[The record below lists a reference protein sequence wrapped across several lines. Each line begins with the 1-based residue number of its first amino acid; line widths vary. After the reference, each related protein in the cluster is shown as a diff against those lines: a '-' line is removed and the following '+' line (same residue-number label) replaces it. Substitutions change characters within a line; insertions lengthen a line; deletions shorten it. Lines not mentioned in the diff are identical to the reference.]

1 MHGDWHALG
10 EVQYRKWAAYEPLNW
25 DPNIR
30 IDEYVVAG
38 ASYGGPIAMVRDHR
52 RLMPLADADAPL
64 APPVLK
70 LYSSAGTTLAEVII
84 MTIRCVA
91 PVLSLSVSLVSSAAD
106 SVGE

>member
-25 DPNIR
+25 DPNLR

-52 RLMPLADADAPL
+52 RLMPLAEADAPQ
-64 APPVLK
+64 APPVLR
-70 LYSSAGTTLAEVII
+70 LYSSAGTTLAEVLTKWVVHKITFDNYKLGAFI
-84 MTIRCVA
+84 PPCN
-91 PVLSLSVSLVSSAAD
+91 
-106 SVGE
+106 